1 MRSLHVAVFV
11 LAAGFLAGCS
21 TADVP
26 VETGEAPEN
35 ATAGGLEQEAP
46 HEMEVAIEE
55 IRSAI
60 EDFRLKVYQ
69 LHETFA
75 GLQAATQAEYAE
87 SIERL
92 GESLREADEQFTQL
106 RQAGHETWSE
116 DARELNET
124 LDRMDAAYQEI
135 VDALADL

>member
-1 MRSLHVAVFV
+1 MRSLYVAVFV

-26 VETGEAPEN
+26 VENGDAPEK
-35 ATAGGLEQEAP
+35 ATAGDPGQEAP

-60 EDFRLKVYQ
+60 EDFRLKVYE

-75 GLQAATQAEYAE
+75 GLRAATQAEYAE

-92 GESLREADEQFTQL
+92 GDSLRDADEQFAQL
-106 RQAGHETWSE
+106 RQAGHEAWSE
-116 DARELNET
+116 GARELKET
-124 LDRMDAAYQEI
+124 LDRMEAAYQEI
-135 VDALADL
+135 TDAFADL